1 MKVLKLSLFIWF
13 LSVLAVGCVS
23 ERKYSELKS
32 MYDECVQKRDKY
44 QTSFA
49 EAQKQLLSEKETNE
63 RLRREIASLR
73 IDSAECYM
81 ALERTKKL
89 YNDLQELQQ
98 RIIANSRDE
107 QDRTQRDL
115 LQTSE
120 LLKQR
125 EKDVMEKEEQLRQTE
140 LRIKALE
147 ADLAKREARVNELE
161 RILRAK
167 DSTVQVLKDKMQKA
181 LFDFQNNGLTVE
193 VKNGKVYVSM
203 QEKLLFKSGSIEVD
217 PQGKKALLELA
228 KVLMEQQ
235 DVTIMVEGHTDDV
248 PIIKGSYVKDNW
260 DLSVLRAT
268 SIVRILTNDGK
279 IEPKRII
286 ASGRGEF
293 FPINPA
299 KTPEAR
305 ASNRRT
311 EIILTPNLDELFKIL
326 SN

>member
-1 MKVLKLSLFIWF
+1 MKVLKLSSLFVV
-13 LSVLAVGCVS
+13 LSMIVVGCVS
-23 ERKYSELKS
+23 ERKYSELKTQ
-32 MYDECVQKRDKY
+32 YDECVQKRDKY
-44 QTSFA
+44 QSSLA
-49 EAQKQLLSEKETNE
+49 EAETQLMAERENAE
-63 RLRREIASLR
+63 RLRKDIASLR

-89 YNDLQELQQ
+89 YNDLQDLQQ

-107 QDRTQRDL
+107 QDRTKRDL
-115 LQTSE
+115 LETSD

-125 EKDVMEKEEQLRQTE
+125 ELDVMHKEEQLRNTE
-140 LRIKALE
+140 LRIKSLE
-147 ADLAKREARVNELE
+147 ADLAKREARVMELE

-167 DSTVQVLKDKMQKA
+167 DSTVLVLKDKMQKA

-248 PIIKGSYVKDNW
+248 PILKGSYVKDNW

-268 SIVRILTNDGK
+268 SIVRILTDDGK

-286 ASGRGEF
+286 ASGRGEY
-293 FPINPA
+293 FPLNPL

-305 ASNRRT
+305 AMNRRT

>member
-1 MKVLKLSLFIWF
+1 MKFAKLSGVV
-13 LSVLAVGCVS
+13 VLLALMVAGCVS
-23 ERKYSELKS
+23 ERKYSELKAQ
-32 MYDECVQKRDKY
+32 YDECVQKRDKY
-44 QTSFA
+44 ESSFKKA
-49 EAQKQLLSEKETNE
+49 EAQLIVEKETVE
-63 RLRREIASLR
+63 RMQKEIASLR

-89 YNDLQELQQ
+89 YNDLQDLQQ

-107 QDRTQRDL
+107 QDRTKRDL
-115 LQTSE
+115 QETSE
-120 LLKQR
+120 LLRLK
-125 EKDVMEKEEQLRQTE
+125 EKDLMDKEEQLRQTE
-140 LRIKALE
+140 LRIRALE
-147 ADLAKREARVNELE
+147 ADLAKREARVIELE
-161 RILRAK
+161 RILRSK

-228 KVLMEQQ
+228 KALLEQP

-248 PIIKGSYVKDNW
+248 PVIKGSSIKDNW

-268 SIVRILTNDGK
+268 SIVRILTDEGH
-279 IEPKRII
+279 IEPTRII

-293 FPINPA
+293 VPLNPA

-305 ASNRRT
+305 TMNRRT
-311 EIILTPNLDELFKIL
+311 EIILTPKLDELIKIL